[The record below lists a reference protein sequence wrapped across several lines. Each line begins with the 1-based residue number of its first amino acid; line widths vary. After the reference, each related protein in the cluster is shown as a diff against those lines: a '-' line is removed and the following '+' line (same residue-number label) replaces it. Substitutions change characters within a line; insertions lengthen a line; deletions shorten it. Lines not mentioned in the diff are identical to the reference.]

1 MVCRLG
7 TALERHCSQQRCDV
21 VVECIICVI
30 QNKNHDYH
38 HITFAEISQKLN
50 CVNGSEHS

>member
-21 VVECIICVI
+21 VVGCIICVI